1 MRTTVVISDDLF
13 QEAKCNAVR
22 EGLTMRAMI
31 EIGLR
36 KAITEMNSNGGK
48 FRLRS
53 ASFAGTG
60 LQPELRD
67 ENWDRIRAIAFE
79 GHGR

>member
-1 MRTTVVISDDLF
+1 MRTTVDIPDPLF
-13 QEAKCNAVR
+13 QEAKRIAAR

-31 EIGLR
+31 ELGLR
-36 KAITEMNSNGGK
+36 RVIAEKKSKGGR
-48 FRLRS
+48 FQLRS

-67 ENWDRIRAIAFE
+67 EKWDRIRAIAYE
-79 GHGR
+79 RSGE